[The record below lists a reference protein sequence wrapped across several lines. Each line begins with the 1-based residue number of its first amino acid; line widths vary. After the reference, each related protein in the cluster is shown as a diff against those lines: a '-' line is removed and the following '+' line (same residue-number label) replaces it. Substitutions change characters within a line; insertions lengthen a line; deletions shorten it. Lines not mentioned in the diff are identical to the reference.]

1 MQTKKFEKIIN
12 NEIIPVIIYNEL
24 PNNYKIQ
31 KQNNNK
37 KIISKEFKKNN
48 KQIKEK
54 FYLYINKYISI
65 LNKNLIHC
73 NLENTTNNIKNIK
86 IEEKYSKRKSFLLNA
101 SYYTKDNKIIL
112 YNKNHYK
119 KSLSHELLHMS
130 STKKINDKLYLCG
143 FAIVDFKAK
152 KKYGTFINEGYT
164 EYLNGKYF
172 NNAEVYETQMEF
184 AKQLEKIIGVKL
196 MEEMYFNADLKG
208 LISELMTYKN
218 TKNEVLEFI
227 LNTDIIHRFEYP
239 ILPLNKLKVKKAAL
253 QINAFLIKT
262 YYVKLLK
269 EELSYEE
276 ILKQMIIY
284 INELSNINIGYKS
297 NEYYIKETKEYY
309 KKTQKKKLKQ

>member
-1 MQTKKFEKIIN
+1 MQTKKYEKIIN

-73 NLENTTNNIKNIK
+73 NLENTTNNIINIK

-297 NEYYIKETKEYY
+297 NEYYIKEIKEYY

>member
-1 MQTKKFEKIIN
+1 
-12 NEIIPVIIYNEL
+12 
-24 PNNYKIQ
+24 
-31 KQNNNK
+31 
-37 KIISKEFKKNN
+37 
-48 KQIKEK
+48 
-54 FYLYINKYISI
+54 
-65 LNKNLIHC
+65 
-73 NLENTTNNIKNIK
+73 
-86 IEEKYSKRKSFLLNA
+86 
-101 SYYTKDNKIIL
+101 
-112 YNKNHYK
+112 
-119 KSLSHELLHMS
+119 MS